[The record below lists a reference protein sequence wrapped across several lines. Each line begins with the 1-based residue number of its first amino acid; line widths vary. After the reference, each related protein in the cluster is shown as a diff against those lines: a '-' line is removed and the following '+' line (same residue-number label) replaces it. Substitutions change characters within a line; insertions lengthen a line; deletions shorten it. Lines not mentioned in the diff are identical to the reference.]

1 MRCGL
6 PFALVAV
13 TALCCLPL
21 PLLAGAASPAD
32 WLQRMTASLHAESY
46 QGTFVLQRDDRLDTI
61 RVVHAADN
69 GGYRERL
76 ETLTGS
82 PREILRSVD
91 RLSALKGARADSGE
105 GTGAP
110 HWPAAAPVFLLE
122 GHDRYVL
129 EDMGADRVAGL
140 DCRMILARAR
150 DTLRYSHRYCLH
162 AATALP
168 LLSELYDGHG
178 NLLER
183 LAFTELERLDEVPDA
198 ALEPRRADVER
209 IEVRADRGHEK
220 LEWDDQTGMGGWG
233 FSDLPD
239 GFTAIAATERRVG
252 DEGARQRHFVLSD
265 GLASVSVYVESASG
279 EQMFEGTT
287 RAGATHGA
295 ARSVD
300 GHQVTAVGD
309 VPRRT
314 VQAVLD
320 AVVYHRGESDD

>member
-1 MRCGL
+1 MRRSL
-6 PFALVAV
+6 PFALVAA
-13 TALCCLPL
+13 TALCWLPL
-21 PLLAGAASPAD
+21 SLLAGAASASD

-91 RLSALKGARADSGE
+91 RLSALKGARADSKE
-105 GTGAP
+105 DTAP
-110 HWPAAAPVFLLE
+110 HWPASAPVFLLK
-122 GHDRYVL
+122 GHDRYAL
-129 EDMGADRVAGL
+129 EDMGMDRVAGL
-140 DCRMILARAR
+140 DCRMILARAL

-162 AATALP
+162 ADTALP
-168 LLSELYDGHG
+168 LLSELYAGDGA
-178 NLLER
+178 LLER
-183 LAFTELERLDEVPDA
+183 LVFTELERLDGVPDD

-209 IEVRADRGHEK
+209 IEVRADRGHER
-220 LEWDDQTGMGGWG
+220 LEWDDRTGMGGWG
-233 FSDLPD
+233 FSGLPE

-252 DEGARQRHFVLSD
+252 EDGARQRHFVLSD
-265 GLASVSVYVESASG
+265 GLASISVYVESGRG

-295 ARSVD
+295 ARSVA

-309 VPRRT
+309 VPRQT
-314 VQAVLD
+314 VRGVLG
-320 AVVYHRGESDD
+320 AVVYHPGEKGE